1 MTINRQK
8 SNVKI
13 EKNMLNKINKYLGKA
28 YFPISLKYVSLVAYI
43 VLIATGLMAYST
55 DAEFLKQLRNTNL
68 GNLIVW
74 SYWWPAI
81 IIMAIFFGRIWCM
94 VCPIEIITSFFA
106 KIGLKRKRPKWLLS
120 GWVITI
126 FYFIILFVGIQGFAI
141 HRNPFFMAI
150 YLLVIVGV
158 SIIIGSIYEK
168 NTFCRYV
175 CPVGYLLGL
184 YSRLSF
190 FGWRVKNPK
199 TCETCKDKSCIQRD
213 YHYNW
218 NYKSC
223 GVDLYPGNIDN
234 NADCILCAGCLKT
247 CSKYQSEKNVERPN
261 PQLTYIGFAN
271 DLFKLKP
278 LKMAEMVFV
287 LIVSGFVISEI
298 WSEWKVTD
306 TILGYLPNLLL
317 KPFAISN
324 KIVYGILNGIVL
336 FAIIPFLIWVIPYI
350 ISKLLGIS
358 IKIKDY
364 FLTYS
369 IAFIPII
376 AAAHLDKA
384 ILKSTSRLPYFEH
397 LFSDVTGKTTA
408 QQIIDGKIILQ
419 STPAWLNMFVSSLLT
434 LIIITGVWIS
444 IAVVKR
450 LNKKVQNNS
459 SNKAMY
465 LIPIIYGSL
474 FIAMIFA
481 WRWIY

>member
-1 MTINRQK
+1 MI
-8 SNVKI
+8 
-13 EKNMLNKINKYLGKA
+13 
-28 YFPISLKYVSLVAYI
+28 
-43 VLIATGLMAYST
+43 LIITGLAANST
-55 DAEFLKQLRNTNL
+55 DAVFLKQLRNTNL

-81 IIMAIFFGRIWCM
+81 IILAIFFGRIWCM
-94 VCPIEIITSFFA
+94 VCPVEIITSFFA
-106 KIGLKRKRPKWLLS
+106 KIGFKKKRPAWLLS
-120 GWVITI
+120 GWTITV
-126 FYFIILFVGIQGFAI
+126 FFMIILFVGIQGFAI

-175 CPVGYLLGL
+175 CPVGYLLSM
-184 YSRLSF
+184 YSKLSF
-190 FGWRVKNPK
+190 FGWRVKNTK
-199 TCETCKDKSCIQRD
+199 TCETCKDKSCIHKNYR
-213 YHYNW
+213 YNL
-218 NYKSC
+218 NNKSC
-223 GVDLYPGNIDN
+223 GVDLYPASIDD

-247 CSKYQSEKNVERPN
+247 CSNYQSEKNVERPN
-261 PQLTYIGFAN
+261 PQLTHIGFAN

-287 LIVSGFVISEI
+287 LVVSGFVISEI
-298 WSEWKVTD
+298 LSEWKVTD
-306 TILGYLPNLLL
+306 NILSYLPDLLL
-317 KPFAISN
+317 NPLSISN
-324 KIVYGILNGIVL
+324 KVVIGFLNGIIL
-336 FAIIPFLIWVIPYI
+336 FAIVPMVIWFIPYI
-350 ISKLLGIS
+350 IARLFGIS
-358 IKIKDY
+358 VKLKDY
-364 FLTYS
+364 FLNYA

-397 LFSDVTGKTTA
+397 LFSDITGKTTA

-419 STPAWLNMFVSSLLT
+419 TNPIWLNMTVSVLLSLV
-434 LIIITGVWIS
+434 IIAGVWIS

-450 LNKKVQNNS
+450 MNQKMNNNKI

-465 LIPIIYGSL
+465 LIPIIYGSIFL
-474 FIAMIFA
+474 AMITA